1 MDLAVLV
8 ACGTFSYHVIN
19 PLTYTEHD
27 LEIVKHSLTF
37 YCGLEPHNVICFSD
51 SASQLSN
58 RPTRSNIIHCL
69 YDLQSKQMSINN
81 LYFYFSGHGFRSYL
95 DNKDYLTTAD
105 TCPGC
110 LEDTALSLDLICR
123 LLKNL
128 NSNNIILFLDA
139 CKSVIDSK
147 SLVENFTFDPANKYL
162 NGIAVFYSCSLNQN
176 SFEEEQLK
184 ASIFTYCLGQALSET
199 GGCRTVGELAD
210 NLTKSVPSL
219 CKKYGKPEQKPY
231 TCTENQGLENVF
243 LIGSL
248 TKDIFFE
255 LRSPVPFCGRSISS
269 QTIFAIDFGMTKSI
283 IAAPLETGNELIP
296 SFSGSIFV
304 PTSISF
310 NKSYQYVTGEKSIN
324 KIGDDEYI
332 TIRNFKR
339 DLGFGKYHEIFG
351 LKLSVEMISLLFLKS
366 LIRNAEEYY
375 QIKVTNCMV
384 STPANFHFLQ
394 NHAMESIISHMGLH
408 LIRTI
413 GEPCCAALNLPEPSS
428 HAETSLIV
436 DLGGGTLDITVMEV
450 GDGVYETL
458 FISGDHLLGGLDYD
472 MALSDAIRENLLKC
486 FPLAK
491 VAGKLEETI
500 LKEAERAKKLLN
512 TNASVTIILGDI
524 ELSDGSLADYKQ
536 TITYNDFLQI
546 TEPLNARISA
556 VLDSIK
562 QYNQTEAPL
571 TVSSILLGGIGS
583 KICSVKQLLKDRY
596 PTACLIETFCEKA
609 VIEGLCTYAGKLNGL
624 SYYGG
629 TKKNNPADILLLDCL
644 YYIITVSSCPSLVL
658 SDVTPTIATE
668 SMTYLRNKLLSC
680 LIRES
685 CTVSIT
691 GLFQSKERKELLSY
705 FISKQESAF
714 THVSLYEYA
723 GNIELWV
730 NERKMSK
737 VRYYFGTDISQ
748 LEITFNSLESI
759 DLCITDFGLTIPFY
773 KIHSFSIKCDQ
784 ELQLGAYYPNKEK
797 ETIFY
802 KALDFEG
809 SCNTELELY
818 IDSDANRTLL
828 ALLIDRVKNCIY
840 EIQLNNLYKNKPS
853 YLPPGLREE
862 TFTVICEKN
871 NLFTN
876 YENEIFRVIPS

>member
-8 ACGTFSYHVIN
+8 TCGTFLYHTIN
-19 PLTYTEHD
+19 PLTYMEHD
-27 LEIVKHSLTF
+27 LEIVKHSLTA

-69 YDLQSKQMSINN
+69 YDLQSKQMSVNN

-110 LEDTALSLDLICR
+110 LEDTALPLDLVCR

-128 NSNNIILFLDA
+128 KANYIILFLDA

-147 SLVENFTFDPANKYL
+147 SLVENFTFDSVNKYL

-199 GGCRTVGELAD
+199 GGCRTIGELAGY
-210 NLTKSVPSL
+210 LTEAVPSL
-219 CKKYGKPEQKPY
+219 CKKYEKPEQLPY
-231 TCTENQGLENVF
+231 TCMEYRELENVF

-255 LRSPVPFCGRSISS
+255 LRSPVPYCEKIISS
-269 QTIFAIDFGMTKSI
+269 ETIFAIDFGMTKSI

-296 SFSGSIFV
+296 SFSGSFFV

-310 NKSYQYVTGEKSIN
+310 NRSYQYVTGEKSIN

-339 DLGFGKYHEIFG
+339 DLGTGKYHEIFG

-375 QIKVTNCMV
+375 QIKVTNCMI

-394 NHAMESIISHMGLH
+394 NHALESIISHMGLH

-413 GEPCCAALNLPEPSS
+413 GEPCCAALNLPNPSS
-428 HAETSLIV
+428 QAETSLIV
-436 DLGGGTLDITVMEV
+436 DMGGGTLDITVMEV

-472 MALSDAIRENLLKC
+472 LALSNAIRDELLKC

-491 VAGKLEETI
+491 LTGKLEETI
-500 LKEAERAKKLLN
+500 LIEAERAKKLLN
-512 TNASVTIILGDI
+512 TNASVSLLLGDI
-524 ELSDGSLADYKQ
+524 ELSDGSLADCKQ

-546 TEPLNARISA
+546 TAPLNARIA
-556 VLDSIK
+556 AILDSIE
-562 QYNQTEAPL
+562 QYNQTEAPI
-571 TVSSILLGGIGS
+571 TVNSILLGGIGS

-596 PTACLIETFCEKA
+596 PTARLIETFCEKA

-624 SYYGG
+624 LYYGG

-644 YYIITVSSCPSLVL
+644 YYIITVSSSPSLIV
-658 SDVTPTIATE
+658 SDVAPTNVFNI
-668 SMTYLRNKLLSC
+668 YLRKKLLSC
-680 LIRES
+680 NISES
-685 CTVSIT
+685 CSVSIT
-691 GLFQSKERKELLSY
+691 CIYQSQERKEILSY
-705 FISKQESAF
+705 FINKRESAF
-714 THVSLYEYA
+714 AHVSLYEYA
-723 GNIELWV
+723 GFIELWV
-730 NERKMSK
+730 NETYISK
-737 VRYYFGTDISQ
+737 ARYHFVTDISQ
-748 LEITFNSLESI
+748 LEITFNGLESI
-759 DLCITDFGLTIPFY
+759 DICITDFGLTTPNYRICPFSV
-773 KIHSFSIKCDQ
+773 ICNQ
-784 ELQLGAYYPNKEK
+784 ELLLGACYPNKEK
-797 ETIFY
+797 ETIFF
-802 KALDFEG
+802 KTLNCGD
-809 SCNTELELY
+809 SCNTELELH
-818 IDSDANRTLL
+818 IDSDANRTIF
-828 ALLIDRVKNCIY
+828 ALLVDRAKKCIY
-840 EIQLNNLYKNKPS
+840 AIQLNNLYKNES
-853 YLPPGLREE
+853 VSLRSWLREE
-862 TFTVICEKN
+862 EFTVINEKN
-871 NLFTN
+871 NLFTS
-876 YENEIFRVIPS
+876 YENKIFRVIHRKI